1 MSSGQAES
9 LGWVRTEGPGFTVRL
24 NHPDRARVREALDAL
39 LADRVASRLFAG
51 DATLW
56 GPEAQDEAGK
66 RLGWVDLHDTSR
78 DLIGQ
83 ITALRDELHAD
94 GVRHVVLCGMGG
106 SSLAPEVICQG
117 AGVPLRVLDSSSPD
131 VVRRAIEDDLA
142 GTVVVVSSKSGG
154 TVETDSQRRI
164 FDRAFR
170 AAGIDPA
177 SRIVVVTDPGSP
189 LETDARAAGHRVFLA
204 DPEVGG
210 RYSALS
216 AFGLVPSGLAGVDV
230 AQLLDDAA
238 TIAPS
243 LAADDQA
250 NPALWLGA
258 VLGLAA
264 RAGVDK
270 LVLAEAGA
278 PFAELGIWAEQ
289 LIAESTG
296 KEGTGILPIAVG
308 DTSKPNVVPST
319 PDSVV
324 ATWGPNFVLDHVA
337 PASGIG
343 AAVDAGLG
351 AQFLLWEAA
360 VAVAGRILEIN
371 PFDQPDVESSK
382 AAARE
387 MLGGTVA
394 SPVPRCSSASID
406 IYAAGW
412 LAAPITSAD
421 DAVAALLAR
430 IDPEHGYLAVQAYLD
445 AERDADVARLRDLLA
460 ARTGRPVTFGW
471 GPRFLHS
478 TGQYHKG
485 GPATG
490 VFLQLTCEPEQ
501 DLDVPG
507 REFTLQQF
515 ITAQAIGDG
524 QILTQRGRP
533 VLRLHAQK
541 PGGFNDVVRALR

>member
-1 MSSGQAES
+1 MTPGDQVALS
-9 LGWVRTEGPGFTVRL
+9 WTPTEGPGFSLRL
-24 NHPDRARVREALDAL
+24 NHPDPEAVNETVAGLID
-39 LADRVASRLFAG
+39 DRVASRLFAG
-51 DATLW
+51 DPTLW
-56 GPEAQDEAGK
+56 GPDSEEEASK

-78 DLIGQ
+78 ALVAQ
-83 ITALRDELHAD
+83 ITALRDELR
-94 GVRHVVLCGMGG
+94 GQGIEKVVLCGMGG

-117 AGVPLRVLDSSSPD
+117 AGKPLRVLDSSSPD
-131 VVRRAIEDDLA
+131 VVRRAVHDDLA
-142 GTVVVVSSKSGG
+142 ATVVVVSSKSGG

-164 FDRAFR
+164 FDCAFR

-177 SRIVVVTDPGSP
+177 NRIVVVTDPGSP
-189 LETDARAAGHRVFLA
+189 LERDARAAGHRVFLA

-216 AFGLVPSGLAGVDV
+216 AFGLVPSGLAGVDLDE
-230 AQLLDDAA
+230 LLTDAA
-238 TIAPS
+238 TIAPA
-243 LAADDQA
+243 LARDEAT
-250 NPALWLGA
+250 NPALALGV

-278 PFAELGIWAEQ
+278 PFSELGIWAEQ

-308 DTSKPNVVPST
+308 DTTKPNVVPST
-319 PDSVV
+319 TDTVV
-324 ATWGPNFVLDHVA
+324 ATWGPNFVLDVVA

-343 AAVDAGLG
+343 VAVDAGLG

-382 AAARE
+382 EAARH

-394 SPVPRCSSASID
+394 TPAPRGTSNAID
-406 IYAAGW
+406 IYAGSW
-412 LAAPITSAD
+412 LETVTD
-421 DAVAALLAR
+421 TDHAVAALLDQ
-430 IDPEHGYLAVQAYLD
+430 IDPAHGYLAVQAYLD

-490 VFLQLTCEPEQ
+490 VFLQLTCEPEA
-501 DLDVPG
+501 DLEVPG

-524 QILTQRGRP
+524 QILSRRGRP
-533 VLRLHAQK
+533 VLRLHAQR